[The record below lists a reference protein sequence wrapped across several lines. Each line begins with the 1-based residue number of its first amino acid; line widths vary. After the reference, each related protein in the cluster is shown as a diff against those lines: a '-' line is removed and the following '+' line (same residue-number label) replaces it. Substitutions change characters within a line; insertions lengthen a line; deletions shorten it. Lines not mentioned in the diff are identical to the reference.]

1 MRGIRRFL
9 VGVQQARDEEDFG
22 EDTALADDGE
32 AAAAQT
38 GSGLPWDGSDRDY
51 TYDELLGQ
59 HLTANQLFDHFFGA
73 SLTLL
78 FWN

>member
-1 MRGIRRFL
+1 MGM
-9 VGVQQARDEEDFG
+9 QQARDEEDFG

-59 HLTANQLFDHFFGA
+59 HLTANHLFDQSCGVSHHIP
-73 SLTLL
+73 LDQDRIR
-78 FWN
+78 